1 MAKKIHLEPS
11 QFQKYMDAMTKWQRT
26 VILFSL
32 KLTDLGEG
40 DYAKTVLKMDKQE
53 LERELL
59 EHMKVHRKDEEKHRV
74 LFQP

>member
-59 EHMKVHRKDEEKHRV
+59 EHMQGHRKDEEKHRV